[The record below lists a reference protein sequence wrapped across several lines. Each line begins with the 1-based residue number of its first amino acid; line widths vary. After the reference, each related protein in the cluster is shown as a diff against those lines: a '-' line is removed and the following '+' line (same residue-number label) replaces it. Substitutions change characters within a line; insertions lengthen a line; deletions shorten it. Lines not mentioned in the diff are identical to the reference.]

1 VSFSVDATRLLTS
14 LVLDRC
20 SSHVIAHC
28 HSVVCLQVKL
38 WVQKELPSVLAVD
51 TDADIDAVAGK
62 GGVEGV
68 IAVFDISQ
76 VRASAAH
83 THIA

>member
-1 VSFSVDATRLLTS
+1 
-14 LVLDRC
+14 
-20 SSHVIAHC
+20 
-28 HSVVCLQVKL
+28 
-38 WVQKELPSVLAVD
+38 VQKELPSVLAVD

-76 VRASAAH
+76 VLICSTYNSYINSLLNTVLQ
-83 THIA
+83 THNACYTSTEH

>member
-1 VSFSVDATRLLTS
+1 
-14 LVLDRC
+14 
-20 SSHVIAHC
+20 
-28 HSVVCLQVKL
+28 VKL

-76 VRASAAH
+76 VIYSQHTAH
-83 THIA
+83 THTS